1 MIQFDLFIAGMR
13 KPGAEDVRRAVRKSS
28 SKRALKEVDERAPAV
43 LPASERLCIG
53 GAAPPVTK
61 KPRTD
66 RGASG
71 PSERGVQAAS
81 GARGKAPSTGSVV
94 DLTTPSEVRPTTAE
108 ANQGA
113 PAKLPAVAGPSEPG
127 PSRRI
132 SAAQLVRSVGR
143 DFTEAE
149 SLGEVSA
156 FGDSAAAASLFE
168 SILLPADVAELS
180 CHSITEIT
188 DSVFPAMAWVSSP
201 I

>member
-1 MIQFDLFIAGMR
+1 MTQFVLFIAGMG

-53 GAAPPVTK
+53 TAPPVTK

-71 PSERGVQAAS
+71 PSERGVQAAP
-81 GARGKAPSTGSVV
+81 GARGKAPSTESMV
-94 DLTTPSEVRPTTAE
+94 DLTAPSEVRPMTAE
-108 ANQGA
+108 TNQGA

>member
-1 MIQFDLFIAGMR
+1 MR
-13 KPGAEDVRRAVRKSS
+13 RPGAEDVRRAVRKSS
-28 SKRALKEVDERAPAV
+28 LKKGKTGADGEAPAG
-43 LPASERLCIG
+43 PSAPKRLCIG
-53 GAAPPVTK
+53 EAAPPVPK

-66 RGASG
+66 KGVPGPSGRSVPDALGERDGAS
-71 PSERGVQAAS
+71 QAE
-81 GARGKAPSTGSVV
+81 GVV
-94 DLTTPSEVRPTTAE
+94 DLATSSALPSEAG
-108 ANQGA
+108 QGA
-113 PAKLPAVAGPSEPG
+113 PARHPAVTQPGPPRPSEPG

-132 SAAQLVRSVGR
+132 SAAQLVGSVGR

-188 DSVFPAMAWVSSP
+188 DSIFPAMAWVSSP